1 VCSECLGRGSFYRLG
16 EQLREVTGANGEV
29 VLRAVRGMGEDG
41 VLFRVS
47 RRSSRASSHGKW
59 WSRVVESLTCLAVV

>member
-1 VCSECLGRGSFYRLG
+1 VWRMRAGACSFYRLI
-16 EQLREVTGANGEV
+16 EQLREVTGADGEV

-59 WSRVVESLTCLAVV
+59 WSRAVESLTCPAVL